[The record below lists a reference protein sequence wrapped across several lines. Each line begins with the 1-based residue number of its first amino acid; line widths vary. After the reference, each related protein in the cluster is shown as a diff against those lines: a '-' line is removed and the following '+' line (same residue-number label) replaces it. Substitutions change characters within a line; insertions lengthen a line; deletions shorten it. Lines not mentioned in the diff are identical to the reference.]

1 MRRLEMVNTRTPLT
15 GTTEQA
21 GNAVHSSLRLL
32 SGQNTLRKGPESDHR
47 EQEPTGVPK
56 IKILIVE
63 IINMM
68 L

>member
-15 GTTEQA
+15 GTEQA
-21 GNAVHSSLRLL
+21 RNTVHSSLWLL
-32 SGQNTLRKGPESDHR
+32 TGQNTLRKGPESDHR

-63 IINMM
+63 IINMK

>member
-1 MRRLEMVNTRTPLT
+1 MRRLEMVNTRSPLT

-21 GNAVHSSLRLL
+21 RTAVHSLWLL